1 MQVLVLLL
9 LSTGLCLG
17 KKRIPTTVKPA
28 PRTTIVSSA
37 EARLASRQLDDEQT
51 AFLSTNSSNGISDI
65 GLARDQTTERI
76 VQLVESEVFDGK
88 VWKAPGG
95 AKKSTSLR
103 WTDLETGEVAP
114 SPTEYFDGE
123 YEWTSDWKIVTSA
136 HRDEFGWEYDYKQR
150 RNQQQSGLS
159 SAPIR
164 RRIWLRTHKEE
175 PPALSPSSS
184 STAGT
189 GDRKRKG
196 KRRRK
201 GPVKEALEL
210 ITEDFNFKGF
220 GVTVYKSLVFL
231 KSAGIAL
238 RLPILTNFNWW
249 ESHPSLP
256 SVASSVAYYTP
267 GTFAIFLN
275 ASIRYEWLQWV
286 VHNACATFAYA
297 GVWLLWTLLL
307 RGLITAISALAF
319 PVTRRL
325 LLDPQLPVQPP
336 NWKIPP
342 SFSRVFEERLGCSWS
357 WRVSVDRGYEYR
369 VSYWHYFAPSVAALL
384 GGWKGTPDFLV
395 RHAAAF
401 GMSTSGPIPDEPYL
415 TSSVLFALSG
425 FHLKNVQAKDDRSV
439 PFTTTTAKKDDETT
453 ANEDEDAPV
462 EGTGDAPPPN
472 ASKLLRL

>member
-1 MQVLVLLL
+1 MRVFLLVF
-9 LSTGLCLG
+9 SAGLCFG
-17 KKRIPTTVKPA
+17 KKRTPSPTKL
-28 PRTTIVSSA
+28 TTRPSFSSA
-37 EARLASRQLDDEQT
+37 ESSLSLSSFADEHR
-51 AFLSTNSSNGISDI
+51 ALVITNSSSGNSENF
-65 GLARDQTTERI
+65 LNKDQASERV
-76 VQLVESEVFDGK
+76 VQLVETEVFDGK

-95 AKKSTSLR
+95 AKKSASLR
-103 WTDLETGEVAP
+103 WTDPETGEVAP
-114 SPTEYFDGE
+114 SPADHFDDE
-123 YEWTSDWKIVTSA
+123 YEWTSEWKIVTSA
-136 HRDEFGWEYDYKQR
+136 HRDEYGWEYDYKQK

-164 RRIWLRTHKEE
+164 RRIWLRTHREE
-175 PPALSPSSS
+175 SPALSSSS
-184 STAGT
+184 STVAV
-189 GDRKRKG
+189 DRRRKG
-196 KRRRK
+196 KRRRR
-201 GPVKEALEL
+201 GPVKQAIEL

-256 SVASSVAYYTP
+256 SVASSVAFYTP
-267 GTFAIFLN
+267 GTFVVFLN
-275 ASIRYEWLQWV
+275 ASVRYEWLQWV

-307 RGLITAISALAF
+307 RGLITAVSALAF

-325 LLDPQLPVQPP
+325 LLDPQLPLQPP

-357 WRVSVDRGYEYR
+357 WRVSIERGYEYR

-384 GGWKGTPDFLV
+384 RGWKGTPDFLV
-395 RHAAAF
+395 RHAAAL

-415 TSSVLFALSG
+415 TSSLLFALSG
-425 FHLKNVQAKDDRSV
+425 FHLKNVQAKDERTA
-439 PFTTTTAKKDDETT
+439 PLITTTSRGKDDEAATKE
-453 ANEDEDAPV
+453 ADARV
-462 EGTGDAPPPN
+462 EGAGDVTRAAN
-472 ASKLLRL
+472 ASELLRL

>member
-1 MQVLVLLL
+1 MQILLFV

-17 KKRIPTTVKPA
+17 KKRIPATVKPA
-28 PRTTIVSSA
+28 NRPTIVASVLEDPLSA
-37 EARLASRQLDDEQT
+37 RRFDDEHR
-51 AFLSTNSSNGISDI
+51 ALLSTSNSSGINDI

-76 VQLVESEVFDGK
+76 VQLVETEVFDGK

-95 AKKSTSLR
+95 TKKSTSLR
-103 WTDLETGEVAP
+103 WTDLETGEMAP
-114 SPTEYFDGE
+114 SPTEHFDDE

-136 HRDEFGWEYDYKQR
+136 HRDEFGWEYDYKQK

-159 SAPIR
+159 AAPTR
-164 RRIWLRTHKEE
+164 RRIWLRTHREE
-175 PPALSPSSS
+175 SFALSSS
-184 STAGT
+184 SSSG
-189 GDRKRKG
+189 GVDRRRKG

-201 GPVKEALEL
+201 GPVKQALEL
-210 ITEDFNFKGF
+210 IMEDFNFKGF
-220 GVTVYKSLVFL
+220 GVTVYKSIVFL

-256 SVASSVAYYTP
+256 SLASSVAYYTP
-267 GTFAIFLN
+267 GTFVLFLN
-275 ASIRYEWLQWV
+275 ASIRYEWLQWA

-307 RGLITAISALAF
+307 RGLITAVSALAF

-325 LLDPQLPVQPP
+325 LLDPQLPLRPP

-357 WRVSVDRGYEYR
+357 WRVSIERGYEYR

-395 RHAAAF
+395 RHAAAI

-425 FHLKNVQAKDDRSV
+425 FHLKSVQAEDERTV
-439 PFTTTTAKKDDETT
+439 PFVTSAGRKDDED
-453 ANEDEDAPV
+453 AENEFEDDR
-462 EGTGDAPPPN
+462 GQCTGDDTLAPN
-472 ASKLLRL
+472 ASELLRL